1 MRTAN
6 WKLKRRTHRR
16 GEAGQAMLLYILALA
31 TFLLGALLFAFDLSN
46 MWFHR
51 QAAQSAA
58 DAACA
63 AGAMDLLVDAQGG
76 GTGHQV
82 FKLGQPYT
90 CTTASSTSNPADP
103 VCWYAAQNGYNSNTT
118 GNQVSVSFP
127 STVIGVTPP
136 SASVAANPFIRVDIV
151 DHVPTLFA
159 GMIGGGRTKDVR
171 VFSTCGVEEAA
182 APIPLLVLD
191 PKNPSKQTSA
201 LNVQGTPDVVIWGG
215 PQQSI
220 QVNSSDPTAV
230 TIAGS
235 ATVDL
240 RLGGPNNTGSDL
252 GTYGG
257 PANAPGKNFLP
268 GSTGQW
274 RLSSPLSDPFA
285 QIPAPTNP
293 GGTQPVVNTVPPNT
307 TAPIV
312 CPAPASS
319 AGCAEYL
326 PGLYTNGICVG
337 KSCPKNPGSS
347 CVGPTN
353 TCIAIFEPGIY
364 YIQGDFKA
372 DPNSCLRPGGGP
384 GDGSGGVMFY
394 FSGGGSVTVDS
405 NSGSK
410 CSTPFVTAGYPGTT
424 SLVNGIKCKA
434 SSAIPANLTGVTSL
448 TGNVL
453 LAPCTGP
460 GGLHGPYGDPYEHLS
475 EVDPLG
481 EQRGFLFFQDRSH
494 TNMTQSWGGGGSF
507 LLAGTMYFHSCNAAG
522 TGVGC
527 GPAGTNYTDSFTLQ
541 GNSGSSTYVLGD
553 IVADNLSLGGSSGIT
568 MDLNTTVAF
577 NILKASIF
585 Q

>member
-1 MRTAN
+1 MRTSN
-6 WKLKRRTHRR
+6 WKFRRRSHRA
-16 GEAGQAMLLYILALA
+16 GEVGQAMLLYILVLA

-76 GTGHQV
+76 ATGHQV
-82 FKLGQPYT
+82 FTPGQPYS
-90 CTTASSTSNPADP
+90 CTASSSTSNPPDP
-103 VCWYAAQNGYNSNTT
+103 VCWYAAHNGYNSNST
-118 GNQVSVSFP
+118 NNLVSVSFP
-127 STVIGVTPP
+127 TSVIGVTVPP
-136 SASVAANPFIRVDIV
+136 ASVTTHPFIRVDVV

-159 GMIGGGRTKDVR
+159 GIVGGGSTKDVR

-182 APIPLLVLD
+182 APIPLLVLN

-201 LNVQGTPDVVIWGG
+201 FNVQGTPDVVIWGG

-220 QVNSSDPTAV
+220 QVNSSDPAAV

-240 RLGGPNNTGSDL
+240 RSGGPNNTGSDL

-257 PANAPGKNFLP
+257 PANAPGGFLP
-268 GSTGQW
+268 GTTGQW
-274 RLSSPLSDPFA
+274 RLSSPISDPFA
-285 QIPAPTNP
+285 QIPAPATP
-293 GGTQPVVNTVPPNT
+293 ATVGSWKPVPPNT
-307 TAPIV
+307 TSPVV
-312 CPAPASS
+312 CPATSG
-319 AGCAEYL
+319 GCAEYSA
-326 PGLYTNGICVG
+326 GLYPSGICVG
-337 KSCPKNPGSS
+337 KSCPNNPGSS
-347 CVGPTN
+347 CVGPSN
-353 TCIAIFEPGIY
+353 SCIAIFDPGIY
-364 YIQGDFKA
+364 FIRGNFKA
-372 DPNSCLRPGGGP
+372 LSDSCLRPSGAA
-384 GDGSGGVMFY
+384 GDGSRGVVLY
-394 FSGGGSVTVDS
+394 FSGGGTVTVAA
-405 NSGSK
+405 NSGDGNK
-410 CSTPFVTAGYPGTT
+410 CSTPFLTAGYPSTT
-424 SLVNGIKCKA
+424 SLVNGIKCKPT
-434 SSAIPANLTGVTSL
+434 STIPTNLVGISSL

-460 GGLHGPYGDPYEHLS
+460 GGVPGPYGDPYEYLGQT
-475 EVDPLG
+475 DPLG
-481 EQRGFLFFQDRSH
+481 EQRGFLLFQDRSY
-494 TNMTQSWGGGGSF
+494 TNMNQSWGGGGSF

-522 TGVGC
+522 TGTPC
-527 GPAGTNYTDSFTLQ
+527 GAAGTFYTDTFTLQ

-553 IVADNLSLGGSSGIT
+553 IVADNVILGGSSGIT